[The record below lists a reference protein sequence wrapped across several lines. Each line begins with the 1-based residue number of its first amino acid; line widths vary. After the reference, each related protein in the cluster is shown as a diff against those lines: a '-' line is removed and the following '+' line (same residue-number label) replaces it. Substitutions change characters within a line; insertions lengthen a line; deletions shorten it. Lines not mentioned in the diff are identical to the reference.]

1 MSDTARHSEILDPGT
16 PFVTAVRRLAEESPD
31 VVALTDDR
39 GSLTR
44 GELDRRSNRLARAY
58 AALGVGE
65 GAFVT
70 VGLPSGSAFI
80 EAVLAVWKLG
90 ATPQPVSSRLPAR
103 ELAAIVDVVRPALV
117 VGLDAGA
124 GAPSVPVGF
133 EPDAALDDGP
143 LPLLVSRWWKAPT
156 SGGSTGVPKVI
167 VGDQPATADALV
179 PLMPLVRMRPGST
192 VLVAT
197 PLGHNAG
204 FLWAT
209 AGLITGG
216 HVVVMPRFDAERALD
231 LIGRHRVEW
240 ACLVPTELHRVARL
254 PERVR
259 AAADLSSLAVVA
271 TGAAPC
277 PPWLRTF
284 WIDWIGADR
293 LLEFYAATEGQAIVI
308 TDGHGWLSHPGS
320 VGRVLV
326 GEIEV
331 RDEDGAVVPDGTVG
345 ELWMRRT
352 AEKSGPYFYLGASPH
367 RDERNFETVGDLG
380 SMRDGWLYLAD
391 RKADMVVVGGANV
404 YPAEVESAIEEHP
417 LVVSSC
423 VVGVPDDEY
432 GSVLHAIVQVSAP
445 VSDEE
450 LVAHVRERLVRYK
463 VPRTFERTA
472 EPLRDDA
479 GKVRRALL
487 RDRVLAERATTT
499 AERRQIP

>member
-1 MSDTARHSEILDPGT
+1 MSDTAPHSEFFDPGT
-16 PFVTAVRRLAEESPD
+16 PFVTSLRRFAEQDSD
-31 VVALTDDR
+31 AVALTDDG

-44 GELDRRSNRLARAY
+44 GELDRRGNRLARAY

-65 GAFVT
+65 GAYVT
-70 VGLPSGSAFI
+70 IGLPSGTAFV
-80 EAVLAVWKLG
+80 EAVIAVWKLG

-103 ELAAIVDVVRPALV
+103 ELAAIVGIVRPALV
-117 VGLDAGA
+117 VGLDAGDA
-124 GAPSVPVGF
+124 APWVPVGF
-133 EPDAALDDGP
+133 EPDEALDDGP
-143 LPLLVSRWWKAPT
+143 LPLVVSRYWKAPT

-179 PLMPLVRMRPGST
+179 PLMPLIRMRPGST

-197 PLGHNAG
+197 PLGHNAA

-209 AGLITGG
+209 AALITGG
-216 HVVVMPRFDAERALD
+216 HVVVLPRFDAAKTLD
-231 LIGRHRVEW
+231 LVARHRIQW
-240 ACLVPTELHRVARL
+240 ACLVPTELHRIARL
-254 PERVR
+254 PEEVR
-259 AAADLSSLAVVA
+259 AAADLSSLELVA

-277 PPWLRTF
+277 PQWLQRF
-284 WIDWIGADR
+284 WVDWIGADR
-293 LLEFYAATEGQAIVI
+293 LLEFYAATEAQAIVI

-331 RDEDGAVVPDGTVG
+331 RDERGDVVPDGTVG

-352 AEKSGPYFYLGASPH
+352 AEKSGPYFYLGATPN
-367 RDERNFETVGDLG
+367 RDGRGFETVGDLG
-380 SMRDGWLYLAD
+380 SVRDGWLYLVD

-404 YPAEVESAIEEHP
+404 YPAEVESALDEHP

-432 GSVLHAIVQVSAP
+432 GNVLHAIVQTSGP
-445 VSDEE
+445 VTDED
-450 LVAHVRERLVRYK
+450 LVAHVAERLVRYK
-463 VPRTFERTA
+463 VPRTFERTT

-487 RDRVLAERATTT
+487 RDRVLAERATS
-499 AERRQIP
+499 R